1 MLKKTLKVAN
11 RMTRLRILNP
21 YQESNQIDILK
32 LKIQYLK
39 LKCTGFIKNRL
50 HIAKDNWWTH
60 RNTNKVC
67 TLKHWE
73 ENKKW
78 EKRRAV
84 EICRNLPNR
93 PTGMWEELWMM
104 REMNEAETT
113 AKKGM
118 TKSHTKLTKAI
129 KQIDEPQRNPRIH
142 TKKTTPKSLLSNFW
156 NQEETE
162 NLARGEKSR
171 YLQKNN
177 DKTNKWLI
185 FEGRNLK
192 AREWCQLPI
201 PTKNC
206 IPRETPFKGEIQDL
220 FKPMKTV
227 FVGRQLTLQEI
238 IKVFNGRKKII
249 PDASTEIH

>member
-118 TKSHTKLTKAI
+118 TNNHTKLTKAI

-185 FEGRNLK
+185 FSAETWRQGNGVSCRS
-192 AREWCQLPI
+192 QL
-201 PTKNC
+201 
-206 IPRETPFKGEIQDL
+206 
-220 FKPMKTV
+220 KTV
-227 FVGRQLTLQEI
+227 YPGKRPSKGKFKTFLNQWKQYLLVDSSHY
-238 IKVFNGRKKII
+238 KK
-249 PDASTEIH
+249 